1 MNSKIIS
8 EFLGMLLLTMSVVGS
23 GIMAEN
29 LSQGNAGLTL
39 LSNSYATA
47 LMLIVI
53 IVVFRNH
60 SGAHFNPAVS
70 LSFYLQGKLSS
81 RDFVA
86 YVTTQIIAGILA
98 VVLINLI
105 FSLPLIDF
113 SVNDR
118 SGIPIMISEVIASF
132 FLVFIILMSQDKD
145 DVIVAV
151 LVGLYIGSAYFFTSS
166 TSFANPAITIARSLT
181 DTFTGINPSNIFGF
195 ISSQI
200 IGAFLATILY
210 KKVIN

>member
-39 LSNSYATA
+39 LTNSYATA

-98 VVLINLI
+98 VVRILLI

>member
-98 VVLINLI
+98 VVRIHLI

>member
-98 VVLINLI
+98 VVLILSLI
-105 FSLPLIDF
+105 HI
-113 SVNDR
+113 
-118 SGIPIMISEVIASF
+118 
-132 FLVFIILMSQDKD
+132 
-145 DVIVAV
+145 
-151 LVGLYIGSAYFFTSS
+151 
-166 TSFANPAITIARSLT
+166 
-181 DTFTGINPSNIFGF
+181 
-195 ISSQI
+195 
-200 IGAFLATILY
+200 
-210 KKVIN
+210 

>member
-29 LSQGNAGLTL
+29 LSQGNAALTL

-98 VVLINLI
+98 VVLIHLI

>member
-1 MNSKIIS
+1 
-8 EFLGMLLLTMSVVGS
+8 
-23 GIMAEN
+23 
-29 LSQGNAGLTL
+29 
-39 LSNSYATA
+39 
-47 LMLIVI
+47 MLIVI

-98 VVLINLI
+98 VVLIHLI

>member
-1 MNSKIIS
+1 MSIKIMS

-29 LSQGNAGLTL
+29 LSQGNAGLAL

-81 RDFVA
+81 RDFIA
-86 YVTTQIIAGILA
+86 YVATQIIAGILA
-98 VVLINLI
+98 VVLIHLI
-105 FSLPLIDF
+105 FNLPLIDF

-132 FLVFIILMSQDKD
+132 FFSFYHP
-145 DVIVAV
+145 DVS
-151 LVGLYIGSAYFFTSS
+151 G
-166 TSFANPAITIARSLT
+166 
-181 DTFTGINPSNIFGF
+181 
-195 ISSQI
+195 
-200 IGAFLATILY
+200 
-210 KKVIN
+210 

>member
-1 MNSKIIS
+1 MSIKIMS

-98 VVLINLI
+98 VVLIHLI

-200 IGAFLATILY
+200 IGAFLATTLY
-210 KKVIN
+210 KKAIN

>member
-98 VVLINLI
+98 VVLIHLI

-132 FLVFIILMSQDKD
+132 FLVFIILMSQYKD

-151 LVGLYIGSAYFFTSS
+151 LVL
-166 TSFANPAITIARSLT
+166 SL
-181 DTFTGINPSNIFGF
+181 IHI
-195 ISSQI
+195 
-200 IGAFLATILY
+200 
-210 KKVIN
+210 